1 MPEISLKCSGIVSP
15 VGKRVATGVS
25 EHVRMGFKPKLRF
38 ETCALDHAGETSR
51 CERRAPF

>member
-1 MPEISLKCSGIVSP
+1 VTGIVSP
-15 VGKRVATGVS
+15 VGKRVTTGVS
-25 EHVRMGFKPKLRF
+25 AHVGMGLKPKLRF